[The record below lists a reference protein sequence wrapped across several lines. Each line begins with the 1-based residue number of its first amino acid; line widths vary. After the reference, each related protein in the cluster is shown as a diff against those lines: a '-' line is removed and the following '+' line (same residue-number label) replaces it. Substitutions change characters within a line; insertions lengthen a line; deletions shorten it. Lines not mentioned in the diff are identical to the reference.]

1 MKRLTLFVVLIALLI
16 LSASAQAMISTN
28 YKLEWF
34 VPLTG
39 GGGGLSTSTNYA
51 VDFTIGQTVIGSLE
65 SNTYRVQ
72 LGYWAGIVPPNVYLP
87 LILKN

>member
-1 MKRLTLFVVLIALLI
+1 MKRLTMLIALIAFLF
-16 LSASAQAMISTN
+16 LAGSAQAMVSTN

-51 VDFTIGQTVIGSLE
+51 VDFTIGQTVIGSSE

-87 LILKN
+87 LILRN

>member
-1 MKRLTLFVVLIALLI
+1 MKRLTMLIALIALLF
-16 LSASAQAMISTN
+16 LAASAQAMSSTN

-51 VDFTIGQTVIGSLE
+51 VDFTIGQTVIGS
-65 SNTYRVQ
+65 SASDNYRVA
-72 LGYWAGIVPPNVYLP
+72 LGYWAGIVPPPTYLP